1 MKKYL
6 SVFGL
11 FAKSS
16 ILKILLVIIAMTA
29 AQCFIFTS
37 EFGENLVAYNIKL
50 SFPHIET
57 LIERSRIDW
66 ICGLVFVIISVLLC
80 LPGTSF
86 SSKTGYTLDRLSVS
100 PRAVFFCQA
109 VYNLFVYF
117 ILWVAQVA
125 VCFGLCLYYA
135 QNAPEELVGNQSIF
149 LAFYR
154 NSFLHAL
161 LPLSDIAVWI
171 RNGFLIIAL
180 AIATA
185 EYPFKQRHKKLGFSA
200 IAMVLFTIVFFKTD
214 IVNSFNTIL
223 IVVVSI
229 INVIEMCYNF
239 FSEDNSYER
248 EA

>member
-11 FAKSS
+11 FAQSS
-16 ILKILLVIIAMTA
+16 ILKILLVIIAMA
-29 AQCFIFTS
+29 ASQFFVFTS
-37 EFGENLVAYNIKL
+37 KL
-50 SFPHIET
+50 GKSLDIYDAGLTFPHVET
-57 LIERSRIDW
+57 LIEHSRIAW
-66 ICGLVFVIISVLLC
+66 ICCAAFVIISVLLC

-86 SSKTGYTLDRLSVS
+86 SSKTGYTLDRLSIS

-109 VYNLFVYF
+109 IYNLFVCF
-117 ILWVAQVA
+117 ILWTAQAV
-125 VCFGLCLYYA
+125 VCFGLGLYYVK
-135 QNAPEELVGNQSIF
+135 NAPAELVGNQSIF

-161 LPLSDIAVWI
+161 LPLSEITVWI

-223 IVVVSI
+223 IIVVSI
-229 INVIEMCYNF
+229 INIIEMCYNF

-248 EA
+248 

>member
-16 ILKILLVIIAMTA
+16 LLKILLVIISMA
-29 AQCFIFTS
+29 AVQCFVFTS
-37 EFGENLVAYNIKL
+37 ELGKSIDIYEAGLT
-50 SFPHIET
+50 FPHVER
-57 LIERSRIDW
+57 LIEHTRIDW
-66 ICGLVFVIISVLLC
+66 ICGAAFILISVLIC

-117 ILWVAQVA
+117 ILWGVQAL
-125 VCFGLCLYYA
+125 VCFGLCLYYTKI
-135 QNAPEELVGNQSIF
+135 APAELVGNQSII

-154 NSFLHAL
+154 NDFLHAL
-161 LPLSDIAVWI
+161 IPLSEFMVWI
-171 RNGFLIIAL
+171 RNGFLLIAL
-180 AIATA
+180 AIASA

-200 IAMVLFTIVFFKTD
+200 IAIILFTVVFFKTD
-214 IVNSFNTIL
+214 IANSFNIIL
-223 IVVVSI
+223 VIVVSG

-248 EA
+248 EN